1 MGEHCLVDV
10 KIIPT
15 RLGVHPRVPGPSLVC
30 SSLALAVQS
39 SSQGR
44 TLLSEV
50 EPMAKGAE
58 LAVGSF
64 LLALGTGV
72 AERQAV
78 LVTSE

>member
-1 MGEHCLVDV
+1 MDV

-44 TLLSEV
+44 TLLS
-50 EPMAKGAE
+50 GARACGQGVRIGCG
-58 LAVGSF
+58 LLSVG
-64 LLALGTGV
+64 LGNRGGRKTGSSGH
-72 AERQAV
+72 
-78 LVTSE
+78 L